1 MTNNKDDLKKILKY
15 ILATLVLHN
24 LLIDYD
30 HNVPEEWIEDDDSSE
45 LDNPGRAN
53 DELDLPVPIGSSND
67 ERCQQLV
74 RYQLEQH
81 VMQFL

>member
-30 HNVPEEWIEDDDSSE
+30 HNVPEEWIEDDDSSK
-45 LDNPGRAN
+45 LDNPDRAN

-67 ERCQQLV
+67 ERRQQLV